1 MKLTFIFILLNIII
15 GCSQPTENKV
25 VVERKDTWRDSLAHE
40 LSIIMQYDQ
49 TSREPGNSTAPN
61 YDYFNLI
68 KVKAILDKY
77 GWLGPQTIGKQGN
90 QTLFL
95 VIQHSDI
102 ATQRKYLPL
111 MRKAVIDGR
120 AYASDW
126 ALLEDRVALSDT
138 GMQIYGSQIGVDQK
152 TGKKFVSPIKD
163 EINVN
168 KRRANVGLRPL
179 EEYAKEF
186 DIDYKLPAK

>member
-1 MKLTFIFILLNIII
+1 MKQTFIFILLTIII
-15 GCSQPTENKV
+15 ACSQPTNNKV
-25 VVERKDTWRDSLAHE
+25 VVEKKDTWRDSLAHE
-40 LSIIMQYDQ
+40 LSIIMEYDQ
-49 TSREPGNSTAPN
+49 ASREQGNSTAPN

-77 GWLGPQTIGKQGN
+77 GWLGADSIGKQGN

-102 ATQRKYLPL
+102 ATQRKYLPM

-120 AYASDW
+120 ANGSAW
-126 ALLEDRVALSDT
+126 ALLEDRVALADC
-138 GMQIYGSQIGVDQK
+138 GMQIYGSQVGVDQK
-152 TGKKFVSPIKD
+152 TLKRFIFPIND

-168 KRRANVGLRPL
+168 KRRANVGLEKL
-179 EEYAKEF
+179 EDYAKSFGIE
-186 DIDYKLPAK
+186 YQLPKN